1 MFNLAETLSVQRE
14 MCQLDTNKSL
24 DFLLEALSTRTIEHF
39 VLDDEQT
46 SFKQHITIMTNP
58 AAARRGS
65 MADYAFPELHT
76 RKVWDAVCGFVNTR
90 RAEHFP
96 TP

>member
-14 MCQLDTNKSL
+14 MCQLGTNKSL
-24 DFLLEALSTRTIEHF
+24 DFLLDTFSNRTIEHSI
-39 VLDDEQT
+39 LDDEQT

-65 MADYAFPELHT
+65 IKMADYAFQ
-76 RKVWDAVCGFVNTR
+76 
-90 RAEHFP
+90 
-96 TP
+96 